1 MEQMRGT
8 YPNAVALYESLVGL
22 ADPESGLI
30 PKNNEKKERGRFAAF
45 PFAYTG
51 ARRTL
56 KKPSLK
62 RRFLKN
68 LPKNF
73 SPKKFPSRIYS

>member
-30 PKNNEKKERGRFAAF
+30 PRE
-45 PFAYTG
+45 
-51 ARRTL
+51 
-56 KKPSLK
+56 
-62 RRFLKN
+62 
-68 LPKNF
+68 
-73 SPKKFPSRIYS
+73 